1 MKLWDKGF
9 KVDKAIEAFTIGNDN
24 VLDLELAPYDV
35 LGTMAHITM
44 LAEVGLLE
52 KKELPKLKKELKKI
66 YITALKGLFTIEPG
80 VEDVHSQVEMLLT
93 KAMGDAGK
101 KVHAARSRND
111 QVLVDLK
118 LFLRAEII
126 ALSCMVA
133 PKPLK

>member
-9 KVDKAIEAFTIGNDN
+9 NVNKAIEAFTIGNDN

-66 YITALKGLFTIEPG
+66 YITALKGMFTIEPV
-80 VEDVHSQVEMLLT
+80 VEDVN
-93 KAMGDAGK
+93 K
-101 KVHAARSRND
+101 KV
-111 QVLVDLK
+111 
-118 LFLRAEII
+118 
-126 ALSCMVA
+126 
-133 PKPLK
+133 